1 MSAATDPD
9 SPASASASSASTLT
23 QSARLQRT
31 IALVTLTF
39 ICLVYPTIVES
50 PITRASAI
58 WLVIRAAFC
67 VVTITGS
74 KSISLLLL
82 FSTHLWMVVVA
93 NILRYEVVAS
103 TTSITEEVMMILE
116 RGSSTILS
124 ILFGIMVFWCAA
136 LVQLPDE
143 EMAQWWL
150 DLRELSIRPHT
161 GSVPPSRA
169 PRNPPLP
176 LTANER
182 SSQGRSKD

>member
-1 MSAATDPD
+1 MSAATVPD
-9 SPASASASSASTLT
+9 SPASASASSPSTLT

-93 NILRYEVVAS
+93 NMLRYEGTTAS
-103 TTSITEEVMMILE
+103 TNCIMEEVNVILE
-116 RGSSTILS
+116 RGGSTILS
-124 ILFGIMVFWCAA
+124 VLFGIVVFYSAVSVRWS
-136 LVQLPDE
+136 DE
-143 EMAQWWL
+143 DMSSWW
-150 DLRELSIRPHT
+150 
-161 GSVPPSRA
+161 
-169 PRNPPLP
+169 RNL
-176 LTANER
+176 
-182 SSQGRSKD
+182 GRSPNLPVRTPPNPIGSQ